1 MYSILK
7 SISKNLFLK
16 FLNFLTPNLSCK
28 LNNFRQNLMN
38 RNIYFSY
45 DENLCLFYVIEK
57 NYKMYFADKIRGF
70 ETYSYG
76 IEYRANQLIKT
87 YNLDLIKF
95 EKDDLVIDCGANY
108 GDIYTWLKI
117 KKIPIKYISFEPSPL
132 EFKCTELNCVNQIN
146 NNIGLSNTSGISEF
160 YLKSDSGDSSVIEP
174 SGGFTKKIHIKTM
187 TLNDYFLKNQI
198 KKVKLFKLEAEG
210 FEPEILQGS
219 SKVLD
224 KIEYIGVDG
233 SPERGK
239 KNDTTIEYAIDFLT
253 SRDFEVVASNINPKF
268 AKALFKNLNFNND
281 KI

>member
-1 MYSILK
+1 MYLILK

-16 FLNFLTPNLSCK
+16 FLNLLTPNLSCK
-28 LNNFRQNLMN
+28 FNNLRQNFMN
-38 RNIYFSY
+38 RKIFFSY
-45 DENLCLFYVIEK
+45 DINSNLFYVTEK
-57 NYKMYFADKIRGF
+57 NNKMYFADKMRGI

-146 NNIGLSNTSGISEF
+146 NNIGLSNKSGISEF

-174 SGGFTKKIHIKTM
+174 SGGFTKKIQIKTI
-187 TLNDYFLKNQI
+187 TLNDYFFKNQI
-198 KKVKLFKLEAEG
+198 RKVKLLKLEAEG

-219 SKVLD
+219 NKVLD

-239 KNDTTIEYAIDFLT
+239 KNDSTIDYAIDFLT
-253 SRDFEVVASNINPKF
+253 SKGFKIIASNINQKF
-268 AKALFKNLNFNND
+268 AKALFKNLNFHTD